1 MQINMIGGMCSKSGR
16 NMLLRVRFTVQAE
29 GCTACK
35 CLRATFW
42 RALRVA
48 APHDSTLQRFG
59 GMQGFEGN
67 VLDGG
72 RNVLLHRKIPH
83 ILTEVGPAMLRAAN
97 SDATAYLQQ
106 FVEARRR
113 HL

>member
-1 MQINMIGGMCSKSGR
+1 MHHRIPEPRG
-16 NMLLRVRFTVQAE
+16 
-29 GCTACK
+29 
-35 CLRATFW
+35 
-42 RALRVA
+42 
-48 APHDSTLQRFG
+48 FG
-59 GMQGFEGN
+59 GVQGFEGN
-67 VLDGG
+67 VLEGG

-113 HL
+113 RCDIEICCCI